1 MCLHDKYW
9 ITTDTPLGE
18 DGCKTYSCH
27 CYECGAIVT
36 FRVDPKL
43 KDESA
48 EYNWTSFKKQDASN
62 HVYRKGEED
71 AEDE

>member
-1 MCLHDKYW
+1 M
-9 ITTDTPLGE
+9 
-18 DGCKTYSCH
+18 
-27 CYECGAIVT
+27 IVT

-43 KDESA
+43 KNESA
-48 EYNWTSFKKQDASN
+48 EYNWTSFKKQDMSN